1 MYSFANSAQLVSF
14 SNYVRKKEKKKVSL
28 PPLKVQHGGGNL
40 KHRGLRLQVGCSKR
54 LSALLGSRGLGLSR
68 LQNLLSN

>member
-1 MYSFANSAQLVSF
+1 MYSFANSAELVSF
-14 SNYVRKKEKKKVSL
+14 SNCVKKKDPL
-28 PPLKVQHGGGNL
+28 PPLKVQHGGGNS

-54 LSALLGSRGLGLSR
+54 LSALLGCRGLGLSR